1 MLAQSNYYLYGIKS
15 FPLYI
20 TNYIY
25 PSLYIKYKGKLY
37 SVFEIEK
44 RLYALFDMYIIGD
57 SVMKWIDNNKEQV
70 KQIIIEMIKKKLVKQ
85 EFENVS
91 RVK

>member
-25 PSLYIKYKGKLY
+25 PSLYIKYKNKLY
-37 SVFEIEK
+37 SVNEIEK
-44 RLYALFDMYIIGD
+44 RLYAFFDWYIEGD
-57 SVMKWIDNNKEQV
+57 SVMKWINENKKEI
-70 KQIIIEMIKKKLVKQ
+70 KMIIIELINKKIIKQ